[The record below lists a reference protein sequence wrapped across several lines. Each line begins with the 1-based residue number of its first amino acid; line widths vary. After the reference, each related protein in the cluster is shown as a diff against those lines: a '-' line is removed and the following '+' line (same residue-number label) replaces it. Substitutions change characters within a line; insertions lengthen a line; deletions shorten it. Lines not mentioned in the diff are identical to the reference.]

1 MKTLILTLDYELY
14 GNGSG
19 DVFKNIIEPTNH
31 ILSILRQYNIHIS
44 IFFEVVEYWKIKEEW
59 DKGNKMGYEN
69 NPIEAIN
76 DQLRKAYVDGH
87 DIQLHIHPQW
97 VDAKYIDGKWH
108 VNLNEWR
115 LGDYH
120 REGEYSLKNL
130 LLKGK
135 QTIEDII
142 RPIDPEYK
150 CIALRAGGY
159 NAQPSQ
165 DIVRAMNEVGLQYDT
180 SIFPGGERNTALSK
194 FNYKSIP
201 IDLGIWN
208 TGCNLEVI
216 GNSSIKEVP
225 IVSFPIRRIAKYL
238 NFERIQATFSNTKSA
253 KDAFENKTNAS
264 HGFINK
270 IKFFFEE
277 EYITWDFCLFTSGQ
291 HKLYLK
297 KIKQLSQRTIFVLIG
312 HSKSFVNGNSLKF
325 LINNTGKDFQYIT
338 FSEISKLSI

>member
-135 QTIEDII
+135 QTIEDNLMDTIKSKII
-142 RPIDPEYK
+142 ADNNRIIAILLYKSPESFR
-150 CIALRAGGY
+150 I
-159 NAQPSQ
+159 N
-165 DIVRAMNEVGLQYDT
+165 DIYGKN
-180 SIFPGGERNTALSK
+180 ALSLMLK
-194 FNYKSIP
+194 DYIFN
-201 IDLGIWN
+201 L
-208 TGCNLEVI
+208 
-216 GNSSIKEVP
+216 
-225 IVSFPIRRIAKYL
+225 
-238 NFERIQATFSNTKSA
+238 
-253 KDAFENKTNAS
+253 
-264 HGFINK
+264 
-270 IKFFFEE
+270 
-277 EYITWDFCLFTSGQ
+277 
-291 HKLYLK
+291 
-297 KIKQLSQRTIFVLIG
+297 
-312 HSKSFVNGNSLKF
+312 
-325 LINNTGKDFQYIT
+325 
-338 FSEISKLSI
+338 

>member
-216 GNSSIKEVP
+216 GNSSIK
-225 IVSFPIRRIAKYL
+225 
-238 NFERIQATFSNTKSA
+238 
-253 KDAFENKTNAS
+253 
-264 HGFINK
+264 
-270 IKFFFEE
+270 
-277 EYITWDFCLFTSGQ
+277 
-291 HKLYLK
+291 
-297 KIKQLSQRTIFVLIG
+297 
-312 HSKSFVNGNSLKF
+312 
-325 LINNTGKDFQYIT
+325 
-338 FSEISKLSI
+338 